1 MWSVALDS
9 SDDLLS
15 YPITLASHMTVLLIS
30 IFFKQPILSLCFEE
44 AIASLSF
51 LPGQPHMLA
60 VGTSM
65 GWVRVFDTRE
75 DPKKAAQI
83 SLMAHPASRPRKVK
97 GIRPDPFNEQVSL
110 EEL

>member
-1 MWSVALDS
+1 
-9 SDDLLS
+9 
-15 YPITLASHMTVLLIS
+15 
-30 IFFKQPILSLCFEE
+30 
-44 AIASLSF
+44 
-51 LPGQPHMLA
+51 MLA